1 MPNNYIFCNIQLLLI
16 SRLCHVTQ
24 EVQSQRAYSNFG
36 KEQCCRHV
44 RPNSKNY
51 LTKTRWNHW
60 TISAS
65 YAAIAKLRLRHY
77 AKLRRK
83 YTKSRRSYAKIRR
96 KYAQTKIK
104 HFWFIWPGLCGKKGG
119 CSNLRMN
126 PHWSWIRRGTIFR
139 RTCPKYYQLALR
151 LKK

>member
-1 MPNNYIFCNIQLLLI
+1 MSPRRFKHNEPTAI
-16 SRLCHVTQ
+16 
-24 EVQSQRAYSNFG
+24 G

-83 YTKSRRSYAKIRR
+83 YTKLRRSYAKIRR
-96 KYAQTKIK
+96 KYAKKKINTFDSFDRGCAEKKVAVQTCEWI
-104 HFWFIWPGLCGKKGG
+104 HTDPG
-119 CSNLRMN
+119 
-126 PHWSWIRRGTIFR
+126 
-139 RTCPKYYQLALR
+139 
-151 LKK
+151 